1 MDGSEIYVEAPPQI
15 VEAIGNVNANSAQAT
30 HDEDDPRA
38 YSEGLNL
45 IADGLMW
52 YLLSSWII
60 TCSIGGMSV
69 SSYRQECSE

>member
-45 IADGLMW
+45 IADGFMW
-52 YLLSSWII
+52 YLA
-60 TCSIGGMSV
+60 G
-69 SSYRQECSE
+69 